1 MAMAMVSGLLANCP
15 GLILSSQRIKLPIE
29 TRRCNGIRFIDYN
42 AIQPVE
48 RILGGFHYSLTN
60 CSGNNCVNSV
70 GRDYNQLTYNDDIPE
85 EPFWL
90 SLVKEVIWALKSLFI
105 FLIEQPSQLK
115 HIEWPGF
122 QSTLRTATLT
132 LVLVALLIVALSSV
146 DSALSFMLALL
157 LRRTP

>member
-1 MAMAMVSGLLANCP
+1 MVMVMVSGLLANCP
-15 GLILSSQRIKLPIE
+15 GLIHSSQHKKLPIE
-29 TRRCNGIRFIDYN
+29 AGRCNRIRFIDYS

-48 RILGGFHYSLTN
+48 RILGGFRYPLANHL
-60 CSGNNCVNSV
+60 GNNCVNSV

-90 SLVKEVIWALKSLFI
+90 SLVKDIIWALKSLFL
-105 FLIEQPSQLK
+105 FLVGQPSQLK

-122 QSTLRTATLT
+122 QSTLKTATLT

-146 DSALSFMLALL
+146 DSALSFILALL